1 MEVYTIAP
9 EIFVKKIWNSS
20 RKIFTR
26 KVAHEKNPNEGED
39 AGSNQGNAHHPVRGF

>member
-26 KVAHEKNPNEGED
+26 KVAHEKNPNEWED
-39 AGSNQGNAHHPVRGF
+39 AGSDQGNTHHPVRGF